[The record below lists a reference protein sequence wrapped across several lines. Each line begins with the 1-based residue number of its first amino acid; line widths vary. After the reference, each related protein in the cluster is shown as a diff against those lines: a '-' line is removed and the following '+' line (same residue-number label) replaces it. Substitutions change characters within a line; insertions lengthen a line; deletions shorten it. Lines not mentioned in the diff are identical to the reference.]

1 MSPSTTAFREAL
13 KATATGSMT
22 VLLSTVASCGF
33 AVAIETGAH
42 RLQYHL
48 FPHWYDGK
56 VKYAMGLPH
65 LQYQQLDSEV
75 KVQVQAQAE
84 AEEKATSDSIDT
96 TKQTQKTLLEE
107 YVEAFSLE
115 EKKEPMWKEEIIL
128 EIDNSQTNFQIYQE
142 KLEEKVQLLQQDRL
156 SKILLTT
163 AMTG

>member
-75 KVQVQAQAE
+75 KVQAQ
-84 AEEKATSDSIDT
+84 AEEKAKSHFETRVKGDAKGSEEGSMMCMFVGGDKSTNRTDT
-96 TKQTQKTLLEE
+96 FECNHCGKNRHTAYCEGNHFAEHLL
-107 YVEAFSLE
+107 L
-115 EKKEPMWKEEIIL
+115 
-128 EIDNSQTNFQIYQE
+128 D
-142 KLEEKVQLLQQDRL
+142 
-156 SKILLTT
+156 
-163 AMTG
+163 

>member
-75 KVQVQAQAE
+75 QAQAE
-84 AEEKATSDSIDT
+84 TQAEEKATIDSIDT
-96 TKQTQKTLLEE
+96 TKETQKTLLEE
-107 YVEAFSLE
+107 YVEVFSLE

-128 EIDNSQTNFQIYQE
+128 EKDHSQTNFEIYQE